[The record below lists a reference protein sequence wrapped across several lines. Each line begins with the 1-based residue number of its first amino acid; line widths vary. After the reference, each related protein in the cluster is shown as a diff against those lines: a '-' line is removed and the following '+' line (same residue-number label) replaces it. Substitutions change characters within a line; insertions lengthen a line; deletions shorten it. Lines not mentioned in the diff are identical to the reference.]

1 MTAQDPLDLRSYDLV
16 IFDNDGVLVDSETLT
31 VEVEQQLLAELGW
44 EMSTAEVVARFM
56 GRSLAAE
63 VAEVGDRLGADVGA
77 RFGEL
82 LVERCT
88 QAYADHLAAVA
99 GVPELLDRLAVAGVP
114 TCVASSGTPEGIA
127 AKLERTGL
135 AAHFGD
141 RVSSAVE
148 VEHGKP
154 APDLFLL
161 AARKAGADPARCV
174 VVEDSVAGVTGAV
187 AAGTTALAY
196 GGSLAPRAELEAA
209 GGTWFARMS
218 DLRISA
224 RPPRGV

>member
-1 MTAQDPLDLRSYDLV
+1 MTVPDPLDLRSYDLV
-16 IFDNDGVLVDSETLT
+16 VFDNDGVLVDSEALT

-44 EMSTAEVVARFM
+44 TMSREEVVARFM

-77 RFGEL
+77 AFGEE
-82 LVERCT
+82 LVARCT
-88 QAYADHLAAVA
+88 RAYAEHLAVVDGVPDLLARLEAA
-99 GVPELLDRLAVAGVP
+99 GVA
-114 TCVASSGTPEGIA
+114 TCVASSGTPDGIA
-127 AKLERTGL
+127 AKLARTGL

-161 AARKAGADPARCV
+161 AARKAGADPSRCA
-174 VVEDSVAGVTGAV
+174 VVEDSVAGVSGAV
-187 AAGTTALAY
+187 AAGMSALAY
-196 GGSLAPRAELEAA
+196 GGSLAPRSALEAA
-209 GGTWFARMS
+209 GGLWFEKMA
-218 DLRISA
+218 DLRA
-224 RPPRGV
+224 